1 MKVKYAIL
9 GAGISGL
16 AFAGNLNSDDY
27 VILEKESDAGGLC
40 GTHKACGEY
49 VWDFAG
55 HFFHFKN
62 DESRRY
68 FEPVLEGSKCVRQV
82 KNTKINFQNEMIDY
96 PFQKNIHQLKKDDF
110 IDCLYDLFFKEEKET
125 YISFK
130 DMLFG
135 KFGKGICD
143 RFLVPYNEKLY
154 ACDLDELD
162 QNAMGRFFPYADLTE
177 IIQNMKKGNNVSY
190 NDHFLY
196 PIDGAYTVI
205 DYLLHQVK
213 REKIHLNEEVLSIDP
228 VSRRIVSAE
237 DTYEYQ
243 YLVSTIPFPQ
253 LLGLTGERVP
263 ECLSWNKVLVFNIGF
278 DRPSIDR
285 SLHWIY
291 YPDKDVNFY
300 RVGFYNNILRQ
311 EKLSI
316 YVEIGFGR
324 NQEVDI
330 QGQYAQT
337 LSNLRKCGV
346 IDEHKVVEYE
356 SLLIDPAYV
365 HISTESMAYIGEKRK
380 QLEKIGIYT
389 TGRYGEWT
397 YCSMEDCFLRAREL
411 SGRIDDGETK

>member
-16 AFAGNLNSDDY
+16 AFAGNLNSDNF
-27 VILEKESDAGGLC
+27 VVLEKESDAGGLC
-40 GTHKACGEY
+40 RTHKACGEY
-49 VWDFAG
+49 IWDFAG

-62 DESRRY
+62 EESRRY
-68 FEPVLEGSKCVRQV
+68 FEPVLQGSKCVRQI
-82 KNTKINFQNEMIDY
+82 KNTKINFRNSMIDY
-96 PFQKNIHQLKKDDF
+96 PFQKNIHQLKKEDF
-110 IDCLYDLFFKEEKET
+110 IDCLYDLFFKEEKEIYT
-125 YISFK
+125 SFK

-162 QNAMGRFFPYADLTE
+162 QDAMGRFFPYADLTE
-177 IIQNMKKGNNVSY
+177 IIQNMKNGNNVSY
-190 NDHFLY
+190 NDHFIY
-196 PIDGAYTVI
+196 PVDGTYTVI
-205 DYLLHQVK
+205 DYLLRQVEK
-213 REKIHLNEEVLSIDP
+213 EKIHLNEEVLSIDP
-228 VSRRIVSAE
+228 IGRRIVSTA

-243 YLVSTIPFPQ
+243 YLVSSIPFPQ
-253 LLGLTGERVP
+253 LLELMGECVP

-285 SLHWIY
+285 SLHWVY

-311 EKLSI
+311 NKLSV
-316 YVEIGFGR
+316 YVEIGYEHS
-324 NQEVDI
+324 QEVDVS
-330 QGQYAQT
+330 GQYAQT
-337 LSNLRKCGV
+337 LSNLERCSV
-346 IDEHKVVEYE
+346 IDKHKVTAYE
-356 SLLIDPAYV
+356 SIVIDPAYV
-365 HISTESMAYIGEKRK
+365 HISAESMKYVGEKRK
-380 QLEKIGIYT
+380 SLAQNNIYT

-411 SGRIDDGETK
+411 SSRIGNGDIR